1 LQPQRQINFYHGNY
15 TFYVEE
21 REKIEKKKIEEFK
34 RQQEFIK
41 KEENLINRFRA

>member
-1 LQPQRQINFYHGNY
+1 VEVREK
-15 TFYVEE
+15 VEE
-21 REKIEKKKIEEFK
+21 KKIEEWE